1 MHKVWT
7 SRTMD
12 CTIDATSA
20 KQRRIC
26 CIDNRA
32 HMKLC
37 DVRADGMKACG
48 HFFTTKEQEGT
59 RYCNDR
65 AVL

>member
-7 SRTMD
+7 CRTMD

-26 CIDNRA
+26 CIDNRS

-48 HFFTTKEQEGT
+48 HMCKAKEREG
-59 RYCNDR
+59 R
-65 AVL
+65 